1 MMTNPNRRSDDLR
14 PVPFPVLMADIGGTN
29 VRFGL
34 LVEAHSPVRHFPTV
48 QITDFPDFATAAAE
62 TVLNAT
68 AVMPETLLLAIAA
81 HVAAL
86 RTKLT
91 AASRTME
98 PAALK
103 EEMNLTSVITVNDFE
118 ALAMALPALHS
129 DQVIPI
135 GEAEPRDREPRVVLG
150 AGTGLG
156 VGSIV
161 WAGRRAVPIAGE
173 GGHVGFGPATARD
186 FEIWPHL
193 ERLHGRVS
201 GETLLSGNGLV
212 RLYRAVCAVNGAAGG
227 NSAEGSDVTSAAEA
241 GDPQADEKLD
251 LFVEYLGRRAGD
263 FALLLLARGG
273 IYIGGVIAPRI
284 PERLSS
290 PRFRAAFEGRAPHR
304 AILEKIPTFLI
315 TEPRPAFTGLA
326 AFAVLPERYA
336 VDLSARR
343 IGV

>member
-1 MMTNPNRRSDDLR
+1 MMTNLSRRGDDLR

-81 HVAAL
+81 PVEAL

-91 AASRTME
+91 NANWTLE

-103 EEMNLTSVITVNDFE
+103 EEMNLASVITFNDFE
-118 ALAMALPALHS
+118 ALAMALPALHA
-129 DQVIPI
+129 DQVIAI
-135 GEAEPRDREPRVVLG
+135 GEGEARDREPRVVLG

-173 GGHVGFGPATARD
+173 GGHVGFGPETARD

-212 RLYRAVCAVNGAAGG
+212 RLYKAVCAVRGADGG
-227 NSAEGSDVTSAAEA
+227 GCADGADVTTAAAA
-241 GDPQADEKLD
+241 GDPLADETMD
-251 LFVEYLGRRAGD
+251 LFVEYLGRLAGD

-273 IYIGGVIAPRI
+273 VYLGGGIAPRVA
-284 PERLSS
+284 ERFSS
-290 PRFRAAFEGRAPHR
+290 PRFRAAFEGRAPHH

-315 TEPRPAFTGLA
+315 TEDRPALTGLA

-336 VDLSARR
+336 VDLSDRR